1 MTLRKILLEG
11 KTKLGLHVGILSRI
25 ENEQYHVYEVES
37 EYSGINKGDIF
48 DLENAY
54 CRDVFSNRK
63 TMIFDNAAEISEL
76 LKHPCYL
83 NTQLRAYIGTPLILD
98 KKAWGTLNF
107 SSLKPRSQD
116 FTPHDFATIECLAQK
131 ASDIIKTQ
139 AGMEVVNQTPLIISK

>member
-11 KTKLGLHVGILSRI
+11 KTKLGLHVGIISRI

-54 CRDVFSNRK
+54 CRDVISNEK

-98 KKAWGTLNF
+98 NKAWGTLNF
-107 SSLKPRSQD
+107 SSLKPRSQV
-116 FTPHDFATIECLAQK
+116 FTSHDFATIECLAQK
-131 ASDIIKTQ
+131 ATDIIQTQ
-139 AGMEVVNQTPLIISK
+139 GVVEVVNKTPFIKSK